1 MTAWWTTLSALVI
14 ALPLLLLAEF
24 VLRLF
29 EDAFVAGSSA
39 LRILLVGQVVSAM
52 AGSVGYIMMMTGH
65 ERQAAFVTLGATAGN
80 ILLNL
85 MLIPPFGMEGAAVA
99 RAVTLIA

>member
-1 MTAWWTTLSALVI
+1 
-14 ALPLLLLAEF
+14 
-24 VLRLF
+24 
-29 EDAFVAGSSA
+29 
-39 LRILLVGQVVSAM
+39 M

-65 ERQAAFVTLGATAGN
+65 ERQAAFVILGATAGN

-99 RAVTLIA
+99 SAVTLIAWNVAMALFLWRKLRIVPSVLGSLRGTPAAQP